1 MSDSGREWRKVYR
14 SITSSDRLASVS
26 DGAAWLY
33 TLLLVSQDDEG
44 RYPWTKA
51 MVRTLTATRPDWSFD
66 NTSDLLHE
74 LVDVELASI
83 EDGLVIL
90 RRGSELNGIPRYS
103 HDREPHQYPA
113 PAVLRQAAAV
123 GAAEAPL
130 EVQQGSHGLKRKE
143 GEESSPPTGA
153 HRAREN
159 GVRPAWEPP
168 DWFLPL
174 TTLPG
179 YKAGNH
185 TAAAKRIAESCAEA
199 NADTAEV
206 VAHFASQFR
215 TLRHSFAWNDP
226 VATLKGKPLMI
237 AIQEVQRGSHG
248 NAQGNAQG
256 RRASTDS
263 WRGLPFADER
273 AD

>member
-14 SITSSDRLASVS
+14 SITSSDRLASIS

-130 EVQQGSHGLKRKE
+130 EVQQGSHGLKREE
-143 GEESSPPTGA
+143 GEESSPPAGA
-153 HRAREN
+153 HRARTRNFPPIDDTFIEEMVAEFSEQL
-159 GVRPAWEPP
+159 GGEESVRQRIEDA
-168 DWFLPL
+168 L
-174 TTLPG
+174 
-179 YKAGNH
+179 NH
-185 TAAAKRIAESCAEA
+185 TAMDKRKNKRLYLSGWLRRDAERRK
-199 NADTAEV
+199 NGD
-206 VAHFASQFR
+206 
-215 TLRHSFAWNDP
+215 
-226 VATLKGKPLMI
+226 
-237 AIQEVQRGSHG
+237 
-248 NAQGNAQG
+248 AQGHTPSH
-256 RRASTDS
+256 RASTDS

>member
-74 LVDVELASI
+74 LVDVELASV

-90 RRGSELNGIPRYS
+90 RRGSELNGIPRYA
-103 HDREPHQYPA
+103 HDREPHQYPP

-130 EVQQGSHGLKRKE
+130 EVQQGSHSLKRKE
-143 GEESSPPTGA
+143 GEESSPPAGA
-153 HRAREN
+153 HRARTRAITPEFIERMVQEY
-159 GVRPAWEPP
+159 GERLGGEAEVRQRIETAM
-168 DWFLPL
+168 
-174 TTLPG
+174 
-179 YKAGNH
+179 NH
-185 TAAAKRIAESCAEA
+185 TASKKWI
-199 NADTAEV
+199 D
-206 VAHFASQFR
+206 Q
-215 TLRHSFAWNDP
+215 
-226 VATLKGKPLMI
+226 
-237 AIQEVQRGSHG
+237 QRGVQGWLRRDAQKLFDEHRNGGPHG
-248 NAQGNAQG
+248 KAGGHVPAD
-256 RRASTDS
+256 RRGHRQPGGGWGDA
-263 WRGLPFADER
+263 
-273 AD
+273 